1 MSLKKDRMYSLLI
14 LNLAVH
20 ILSLLLG
27 FDYVWLDYVLISS
40 IVLIPVTAML
50 LNHLLNEMCFI
61 PH

>member
-1 MSLKKDRMYSLLI
+1 MSVKKDRMYNLLI

-27 FDYVWLDYVLISS
+27 FEGLDYVLISS

-50 LNHLLNEMCFI
+50 LNHLPSEMCFI